1 MDDRDREL
9 VKRPSQS
16 MRTTIDSTTVNQHPA
31 QSATATSAVII
42 PNKSTIEEEYIDIPY
57 GRDGRDSGF
66 EERHGGPGDE
76 GHESA
81 SDYPSALST
90 RSPPAGLGGL
100 AARLKTMDE
109 DDDVQGRG
117 GDDAYDKLGRP
128 VDASRSSSRITGGRT
143 SVSDDAQ
150 KMRTEY
156 EYKIAA
162 MQIQIS
168 NMQRDLNNAT
178 DAEKLYQ
185 DSERRAKQLEEDL
198 SGFRQVISFH
208 PSILSFTDDQMLTF
222 QACRGTDCYDFRFTK
237 GAGRS

>member
-1 MDDRDREL
+1 MDDRDRDL

-76 GHESA
+76 SHESA
-81 SDYPSALST
+81 SDYPSPMST

-100 AARLKTMDE
+100 AARLKTMD
-109 DDDVQGRG
+109 DDDDMQGSRG

-128 VDASRSSSRITGGRT
+128 IEASRSSSRITGGRT

-162 MQIQIS
+162 MQTQIS
-168 NMQRDLNNAT
+168 NMQHDLNNAIG
-178 DAEKLYQ
+178 AEKLYQ
-185 DSERRAKQLEEDL
+185 EGERRVKQLEEDL
-198 SGFRQVISFH
+198 SGFRQVFVFS
-208 PSILSFTDDQMLTF
+208 LT
-222 QACRGTDCYDFRFTK
+222 RSNSDRF
-237 GAGRS
+237 